1 MSKLKNA
8 KDATEFNIELAD
20 ELDQCVVIMNFL
32 TDTIEQIL
40 TKYVEE
46 ETEDSPYTDTPA
58 GIINIMT
65 WLTDRIKT
73 VSESISAH
81 LKESK

>member
-46 ETEDSPYTDTPA
+46 
-58 GIINIMT
+58 
-65 WLTDRIKT
+65 
-73 VSESISAH
+73 
-81 LKESK
+81 